1 MERRAYLRSLS
12 VAGLAGVG
20 GCLRSAGSEPATTTD
35 RPRFRIE
42 TVTMKLATPWGAAF
56 GPDGDLYLTERAG
69 RVQRVATDT
78 DRTEAVADRTDRV
91 AARGDAGLLG
101 LAFHP
106 DDPGLA
112 YTYQTYRGD
121 AGLTNRVVR
130 HRVGEEF
137 ARESVVLDG
146 IPGGRV
152 RNGGRIAVG
161 PGGELYVG
169 TGDAGDPERAGERD
183 SLAGTVLRLTADGA
197 SHPDNPFGDAVF
209 TYGHRNP
216 QGFAWH
222 GDTLWGTDSGASPT
236 MGAGD
241 ADETASDATDRPA
254 SSVADEVNDLRAGRD
269 YGWPRARG
277 STGKS
282 AAPVVAYASTLG
294 LGGAAVY
301 RGPIDD
307 WRGDLFVAALA
318 GTHLRRIRV
327 GEGGDVTEQERLLD
341 GKYGRLRTVF
351 TGPTGHLYVTTSNR
365 DGPGDAAAPQ
375 DDRVLRIRPA

>member
-20 GCLRSAGSEPATTTD
+20 GCLRSAGSEPVTTTD

-42 TVTMKLATPWGAAF
+42 TVTMKLAVPWGVAF
-56 GPDGDLYLTERAG
+56 GPDGGLYLTERAG
-69 RVQRVATDT
+69 RVQRVATDA

-106 DDPGLA
+106 EDPDLA

-121 AGLTNRVVR
+121 AGLTNRVVC
-130 HRVGEEF
+130 HRVSEGF

-152 RNGGRIAVG
+152 HNGGRIATSPDG
-161 PGGELYVG
+161 ALYVA
-169 TGDAGDPERAGERD
+169 TGDAGDPERAGDRD

-197 SHPDNPFGDAVF
+197 SHPDNPFGGAVF

-216 QGFAWH
+216 QGFAWRD
-222 GDTLWGTDSGASPT
+222 GTLFGTDSGARAAT
-236 MGAGD
+236 GASD
-241 ADETASDATDRPA
+241 AEEPASDATDRAA
-254 SSVADEVNDLRAGRD
+254 SNVADEVNDLRAGRD

-277 STGKS
+277 PTGKS
-282 AAPVVAYASTLG
+282 ADPLVAYASTLG

-318 GTHLRRIRV
+318 DTHLRRIRV
-327 GEGGDVTEQERLLD
+327 EDGGVTQQERLLD

-351 TGPTGHLYVTTSNR
+351 TGPEGHLYVTTSNR
-365 DGPGDAAAPQ
+365 DGRDDAAAPQ